1 MAGRIMSRRSLN
13 KRRGFVKTGGRLVL
27 YKATGIELAT
37 GRRVQGGRNAALQN
51 YPAGR
56 GSFLPYPGDGGKQG
70 FCIWVLGRG
79 EDLFR
84 RAHLHYLS
92 QVHDDNPV
100 THIADNAQ
108 VMGDK

>member
-37 GRRVQGGRNAALQN
+37 GRRVQGGRNVALQN

-56 GSFLPYPGDGGKQG
+56 GIFVPYPGDGGNQG
-70 FCIWVLGRG
+70 FCIGVLGSG

-84 RAHLHYLS
+84 GAYFHCCSVVLDDGPVSHLAE
-92 QVHDDNPV
+92 
-100 THIADNAQ
+100 TAQ
-108 VMGDK
+108 W